1 MKIFKENNYKQKITI
16 TFTYKTNFMRKTL
29 LAIALFSSLFI
40 IGCKPKDADL
50 KATIE
55 AALKADSTLSKVIV
69 DVKEGVATISGELND
84 STVISAAEKL
94 ISAVK
99 GIKSTVNNCTVIAP
113 VVPASV
119 TTTLDATVIQILKDG
134 LKDIKGVVADFSTEK
149 PALSGEVSSKDRM
162 KIMQIFAAAK
172 IVPDVTMLTTKK

>member
-1 MKIFKENNYKQKITI
+1 
-16 TFTYKTNFMRKTL
+16 MRKTL

-40 IGCKPKDADL
+40 IGCKPKDTDL

-69 DVKEGVATISGELND
+69 DVKEGVATMSGELND
-84 STVISAAEKL
+84 STVISAAKKI

-99 GIKSTVNNCTVIAP
+99 GIKSTVNNCTIAMP
-113 VVPASV
+113 QAPVPASV
-119 TTTLDATVIQILKDG
+119 TTTLDAAVIQTLKDG

>member
-1 MKIFKENNYKQKITI
+1 
-16 TFTYKTNFMRKTL
+16 MRKTL

-40 IGCKPKDADL
+40 IGCKPKDTDL

-69 DVKEGVATISGELND
+69 DVKEGVATMSGELND
-84 STVISAAEKL
+84 STVISAAKKI

-99 GIKSTVNNCTVIAP
+99 GIKSTVNNCTIAMP
-113 VVPASV
+113 QAPVPASV
-119 TTTLDATVIQILKDG
+119 TTTLDATVIQTLKDG

>member
-1 MKIFKENNYKQKITI
+1 
-16 TFTYKTNFMRKTL
+16 
-29 LAIALFSSLFI
+29 
-40 IGCKPKDADL
+40 
-50 KATIE
+50 
-55 AALKADSTLSKVIV
+55 
-69 DVKEGVATISGELND
+69 LND

>member
-1 MKIFKENNYKQKITI
+1 
-16 TFTYKTNFMRKTL
+16 MRKTL
-29 LAIALFSSLFI
+29 LAVALFSSLFI

-55 AALKADSTLSKVIV
+55 AALKADSTLSKVVV
-69 DVKEGVATISGELND
+69 DVKEGVATLSGELND

-99 GIKSTVNNCTVIAP
+99 GIKSTVNNCTIAP
-113 VVPASV
+113 PPAPIPASV
-119 TTTLDATVIQILKDG
+119 TTTLDAAVIQTLKDG

-172 IVPDVTMLTTKK
+172 IVPDVTKLTTKK